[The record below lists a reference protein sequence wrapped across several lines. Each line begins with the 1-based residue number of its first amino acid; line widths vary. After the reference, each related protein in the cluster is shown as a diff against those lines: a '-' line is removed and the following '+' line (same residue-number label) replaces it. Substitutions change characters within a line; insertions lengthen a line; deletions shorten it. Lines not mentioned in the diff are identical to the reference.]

1 MAEIINNENIG
12 APFPKRFDTTGK
24 ITAVNSDGSIAT
36 VSYHNKDGI
45 LKTASFTVNDPQGF
59 KVGESVSVQLA
70 DEFVFISKWSGNLL
84 SDAVKE

>member
-1 MAEIINNENIG
+1 MIYTVNSENVG
-12 APFPKRFDTTGK
+12 APFPKRFDTTGE
-24 ITAVNSDGSIAT
+24 IIAVDPNGLKVT

-45 LKTASFTVNDPQGF
+45 HKTATFTVNNPQGYEI
-59 KVGESVSVQLA
+59 GELVSVQLA

>member
-1 MAEIINNENIG
+1 MNSENVG

-36 VSYHNKDGI
+36 VSYHNKDGV
-45 LKTASFTVNDPQGF
+45 LKTASFTVNARQGY
-59 KVGESVSVQLA
+59 VIGDLVSVQLA

>member
-1 MAEIINNENIG
+1 MNNENIE
-12 APFPKRFDTTGK
+12 APFPKRFVTTGE

-59 KVGESVSVQLA
+59 EVGELVSVQCV
-70 DEFVFISKWSGNLL
+70 DEFVFIIKGSGNPLFPP
-84 SDAVKE
+84 

>member
-1 MAEIINNENIG
+1 MNSENVG

-36 VSYHNKDGI
+36 VSYHNKDGT
-45 LKTASFTVNDPQGF
+45 LKTASFTVNARQGY
-59 KVGESVSVQLA
+59 VIGELVSVQLA

-84 SDAVKE
+84 SDVVKE

>member
-1 MAEIINNENIG
+1 MNSENVG

-36 VSYHNKDGI
+36 VSYHNKGGI
-45 LKTASFTVNDPQGF
+45 LKTANFTVNNPQGYEI
-59 KVGESVSVQLA
+59 GDLVSVQLA